1 MNKRSLRD
9 LPPQALDGKRALVR
23 VDFNVPLK
31 NGKVTDDTRLRASLP
46 TITYLREKGARVVL
60 LSHLGRPKGGP
71 DPQYSLK
78 QIVHDLEGLLGAPVE
93 FIPDPVSG
101 VSATRRLPRGGV
113 ALVENTRFWPGEE
126 KNDPELAKTLAALG
140 DLYVNDAFG
149 SAHRA
154 HASTEAVAHL
164 LKPAVAG
171 FLME

>member
-1 MNKRSLRD
+1 LKKRSLRD

-46 TITYLREKGARVVL
+46 TIRYLREKGARVVL

-71 DPQYSLK
+71 EPQFSLK
-78 QIVHDLEGLLGAPVE
+78 QIVPDLERLLGAPVE
-93 FIPDPVSG
+93 FIPDPATG
-101 VSATRRLPRGGV
+101 VAVTRRLPRGAV

-126 KNDPELAKTLAALG
+126 KNDPELAKTFAALG

-149 SAHRA
+149 ICS
-154 HASTEAVAHL
+154 S
-164 LKPAVAG
+164 PPSPG
-171 FLME
+171 S